1 MVDRSTITKTMKK
14 FQITDA
20 NNTPIAITKLDEE
33 AAAFWN
39 KEVHPK
45 NYANPFPDVIV
56 SKDASFKEKMQAE
69 MANARN
75 SSLNWYEIIGWN
87 IANQGDYNSGW
98 QNVVH
103 TMMAES
109 LGDCLLNINQ
119 GEPIKIAH
127 FVEHDNNQLHLED
140 SYEERIYATLNYFKP
155 FVDLINHWMSK
166 GYIPKKIEG

>member
-1 MVDRSTITKTMKK
+1 MNSFRILNTEGKAMTMGE
-14 FQITDA
+14 
-20 NNTPIAITKLDEE
+20 L
-33 AAAFWN
+33 N

-56 SKDASFKEKMQAE
+56 SENASFKEKMQAE

-75 SSLNWYEIIGWN
+75 SSLNWYGIIGWN
-87 IANQGDYNSGW
+87 IANQGDYTSGW

-109 LGDCLLNINQ
+109 LGNCLLNI
-119 GEPIKIAH
+119 
-127 FVEHDNNQLHLED
+127 NQLHLED
-140 SYEERIYATLNYFKP
+140 SYEARIYATLNYFKP

-166 GYIPKKIEG
+166 GYTPEKIEG

>member
-1 MVDRSTITKTMKK
+1 MNSFRILNAEGKAMTMGE
-14 FQITDA
+14 
-20 NNTPIAITKLDEE
+20 LDKE

-56 SKDASFKEKMQAE
+56 SEDASFKEKMQAD
-69 MANARN
+69 
-75 SSLNWYEIIGWN
+75 
-87 IANQGDYNSGW
+87 IANQGDYTSGW

-109 LGDCLLNINQ
+109 LGNCLLNINQ

-127 FVEHDNNQLHLED
+127 FIKHDNNQLHLED
-140 SYEERIYATLNYFKP
+140 SYEARIYATLNYFKP

-166 GYIPKKIEG
+166 GYTPEKIEG

>member
-1 MVDRSTITKTMKK
+1 MNSFRILNAEGKAMTMGE
-14 FQITDA
+14 
-20 NNTPIAITKLDEE
+20 LDKE

-39 KEVHPK
+39 KEVHPE

-56 SKDASFKEKMQAE
+56 SEDASFKEKMQAE
-69 MANARN
+69 MTNVRN

-87 IANQGDYNSGW
+87 IANQGDYTSGW

-103 TMMAES
+103 TMMAKS
-109 LGDCLLNINQ
+109 LGNCLLNINQ

-127 FVEHDNNQLHLED
+127 FIKHDNNQLHLED
-140 SYEERIYATLNYFKP
+140 SYEARIYATLNCFKP

-166 GYIPKKIEG
+166 GYTPEKIEG

>member
-1 MVDRSTITKTMKK
+1 MNSFRILNAEGK
-14 FQITDA
+14 
-20 NNTPIAITKLDEE
+20 AITMGELDKE

-56 SKDASFKEKMQAE
+56 SEDASFEEKMQAE

-87 IANQGDYNSGW
+87 IANQGDYTSGW

-109 LGDCLLNINQ
+109 LGNCLLNINQ
-119 GEPIKIAH
+119 GEPIEIAH
-127 FVEHDNNQLHLED
+127 FIKHDNNQLHLED
-140 SYEERIYATLNYFKP
+140 SYEARIYATLNYFKP

-166 GYIPKKIEG
+166 GYTPEKIEG